1 MTQDDPPRRSAASAD
16 LRQNG
21 RARPRSTLLGCLGL
35 GCVLLFP
42 VLLFLPTDEPG
53 VPRWIASLVPL
64 CGLGI
69 AAAGV
74 WLVARVPASAPPHS
88 SDPLAPLTGEG
99 RSPMRDMPAGR
110 SNRIAFALCAALTGI
125 CAVGYLLA
133 TLVVRPGDVLPGTL
147 LAASAGGTLASYA
160 LLATRRNVPM
170 PALRWVTSP
179 VGRGVSPQAVPFLL
193 VGAVAYTWSLV
204 VAFEAGYA
212 WAALGTGI
220 AILLACLAGPVGQR
234 LPRDRDAEPRLRSRA
249 DR

>member
-1 MTQDDPPRRSAASAD
+1 MTPDEPPRRSAASAD

-21 RARPRSTLLGCLGL
+21 RASPRSTLLGCLGL

-88 SDPLAPLTGEG
+88 SDPLAPLTGAG
-99 RSPMRDMPAGR
+99 RSPVRDVPARR
-110 SNRIAFALCAALTGI
+110 SNRIAFTVCVALAVVCL
-125 CAVGYLLA
+125 VGYLLA
-133 TLVVRPGDVLPGTL
+133 TLVVRPRDVLAGTL
-147 LAASAGGTLASYA
+147 LAALAGGTLGSYA
-160 LLATRRNVPM
+160 ILATRRSVPM

-193 VGAVAYTWSLV
+193 VGAVAYTWALI

-212 WAALGTGI
+212 WAALGAGI
-220 AILLACLAGPVGQR
+220 AILLACLMGPVGQR
-234 LPRDRDAEPRLRSRA
+234 LPHDRDAGPRLRSRA